1 MATLDTRIPLSFQS
15 PQINTPNQNRLQ
27 ALAIQGRQ
35 LENDTTQRRLEGEN
49 ALMGMLREGNAFM
62 PDGSLNPSMVPRIAA
77 VNPTMGLK
85 LSGDMQSQKLSR
97 AEAERKGIDWAMK
110 GIEFADTPD
119 KARQYLMDSVSR
131 GLIPQASAEQ
141 ILTQIPDDPTSFAA
155 WRDRSRR
162 SLVSYSAPNQSTAG
176 YFRVGPGGVEML
188 SNPNTGQPL
197 MPVTADPGTAGA
209 VAEAR
214 ASGTETGKATAK
226 AEFSAPQEIATADQ
240 MLDTIDAVLNHPGLD
255 SAVGMIQGRLPPLTQ
270 GATDFVTKL
279 DQLKGQ
285 TFLQA
290 YQTLKGGGQITE
302 IEGTKAENAIAN
314 LQRPQSEPQFRQA
327 LKDLRDVVVAAR
339 KRMVDRISGSTEQ
352 QQPPSSTEAPRVASE
367 ADFNALPSGSLFI
380 DPTGATRRKP

>member
-1 MATLDTRIPLSFQS
+1 
-15 PQINTPNQNRLQ
+15 
-27 ALAIQGRQ
+27 
-35 LENDTTQRRLEGEN
+35 
-49 ALMGMLREGNAFM
+49 
-62 PDGSLNPSMVPRIAA
+62 
-77 VNPTMGLK
+77 
-85 LSGDMQSQKLSR
+85 
-97 AEAERKGIDWAMK
+97 
-110 GIEFADTPD
+110 
-119 KARQYLMDSVSR
+119 
-131 GLIPQASAEQ
+131 
-141 ILTQIPDDPTSFAA
+141 
-155 WRDRSRR
+155 
-162 SLVSYSAPNQSTAG
+162 
-176 YFRVGPGGVEML
+176 ML